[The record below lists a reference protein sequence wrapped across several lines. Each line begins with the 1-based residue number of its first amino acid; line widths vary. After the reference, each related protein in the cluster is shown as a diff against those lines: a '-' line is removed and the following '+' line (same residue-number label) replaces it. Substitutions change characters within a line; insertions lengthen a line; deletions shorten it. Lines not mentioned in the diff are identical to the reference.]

1 MPLNA
6 GLGRR
11 ACRLAN
17 VASDAGTAR
26 FRMSVAGTSRDAVP
40 TYDARTDDER
50 PTRRSTVAFHVRTW
64 PRWKSGST
72 SLFATGPDCT
82 WPAFGPSVS
91 TRSGSVV
98 GSSVMV

>member
-1 MPLNA
+1 MPLNT

-50 PTRRSTVAFHVRTW
+50 PTRRSTVAFHVYARGRDGSRDRLRSSPPDRTA
-64 PRWKSGST
+64 PGRH
-72 SLFATGPDCT
+72 LVR
-82 WPAFGPSVS
+82 AFRRAADPSS
-91 TRSGSVV
+91 AAA
-98 GSSVMV
+98 